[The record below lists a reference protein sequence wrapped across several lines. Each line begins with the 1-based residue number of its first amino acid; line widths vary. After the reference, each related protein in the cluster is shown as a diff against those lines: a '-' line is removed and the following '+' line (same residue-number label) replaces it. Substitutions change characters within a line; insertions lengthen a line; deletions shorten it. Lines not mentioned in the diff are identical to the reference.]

1 LFGLTGWFDGN
12 QKATASMRHRHRAE
26 IWHRS
31 ESAAA
36 NNFAMRPKNVTM
48 AMIIH
53 LSTWW

>member
-1 LFGLTGWFDGN
+1 LFGLTEWFDGN

-36 NNFAMRPKNVTM
+36 NNFAMRLKCD
-48 AMIIH
+48 H
-53 LSTWW
+53 GYYYSL

>member
-1 LFGLTGWFDGN
+1 
-12 QKATASMRHRHRAE
+12 MRLLDRAG

-36 NNFAMRPKNVTM
+36 DNFAMRPKNVTM

-53 LSTWW
+53 LSTCW